1 VIQHLFVS
9 VAGFVFQASASN
21 HSAIS
26 PFKINHLRT
35 RQSKLC
41 NAGHANRVAKRVIG
55 PSQGSDLDIAT
66 AAPTFG
72 ATRFEALYRAWQQRG
87 DDALHRGRHPPHEP
101 GGCR

>member
-1 VIQHLFVS
+1 
-9 VAGFVFQASASN
+9 
-21 HSAIS
+21 
-26 PFKINHLRT
+26 
-35 RQSKLC
+35 
-41 NAGHANRVAKRVIG
+41 VIG

-87 DDALHRGRHPPHEP
+87 DDALHRCRHPPHEP